1 MVKNN
6 SGGNK
11 TKGKARKNMQPTQY
25 SFKYEDIIKVDD
37 QEYAKIT
44 KIHGGGRYDVECYD
58 NVKRLGIARGKINRN
73 VKPGIGSLVLVS
85 KRDFQDNKCDILYFY
100 HIDEI
105 RCLLS
110 KGDITS
116 QFINEKDLSSN
127 DTNETVNDDVT
138 FTTWD
143 DL

>member
-6 SGGNK
+6 TGGNK
-11 TKGKARKNMQPTQY
+11 TKSKARKNTQ
-25 SFKYEDIIKVDD
+25 SSQFKFKYEDIIKVDE

-44 KIHGGGRYDVECYD
+44 KIHGGGRYDLDCYD
-58 NVKRLGIARGKINRN
+58 NVKRLGISRGKINRN
-73 VKPGIGSLVLVS
+73 VKPGIGSLVLIS
-85 KRDFQDNKCDILYFY
+85 KRDFQDNKADILHMY

-105 RCLLS
+105 RCLIE

-116 QFINEKDLSSN
+116 NFINEEELSSN
-127 DTNETVNDDVT
+127 QEQGSVEFVSES
-138 FTTWD
+138 WD